1 MRLRLEGKS
10 LSFSPRQATRGRARA
25 LPSPGEAPSTRG
37 VKCSPGGCGGRR
49 VPSVPRASSRRPTGL
64 PARAAGTS
72 SPQRPGGYPSA
83 RPEGGEPGDSRSEG
97 RGEESGETPWGREG
111 QAPLVD
117 PGRRGGVP
125 GAGARA
131 FSRRRLS
138 DPPGG
143 RSRPASPGVERG
155 PAPSRPILPPRWG
168 SAVRLRAGCGGRTA
182 RRASEGAGA
191 PRAPPRAPGP
201 LAEAAPSGA
210 L

>member
-1 MRLRLEGKS
+1 MRTDHPPS
-10 LSFSPRQATRGRARA
+10 ARGRQ
-25 LPSPGEAPSTRG
+25 PGAE
-37 VKCSPGGCGGRR
+37 
-49 VPSVPRASSRRPTGL
+49 RASSRHPGRRRAHGGRQVLPWRLRPPPRPLGAPRRRAPARRASCSRRRDFL
-64 PARAAGTS
+64 PAV
-72 SPQRPGGYPSA
+72 PGWL
-83 RPEGGEPGDSRSEG
+83 PERQTRRWGSRGLENGGPG
-97 RGEESGETPWGREG
+97 RGEGATPWGRDG

-131 FSRRRLS
+131 FSRRRPSGL
-138 DPPGG
+138 PGW

-155 PAPSRPILPPRWG
+155 PAPSRPTLPPRWG